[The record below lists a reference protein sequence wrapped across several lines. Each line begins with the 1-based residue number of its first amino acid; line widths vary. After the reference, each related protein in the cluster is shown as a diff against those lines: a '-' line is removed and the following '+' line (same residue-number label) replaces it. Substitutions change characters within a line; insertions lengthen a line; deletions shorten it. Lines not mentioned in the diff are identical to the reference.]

1 MITLEQGGSKKIRWD
16 IIVINEPMKKIVVV
30 IRVISCWNPFV
41 AAYQLFR
48 PRRHFDPAHRAARL
62 FPAIAADKL
71 T

>member
-1 MITLEQGGSKKIRWD
+1 VITLEQGGSNKIRWD
-16 IIVINEPMKKIVVV
+16 IIVINEPMKKI
-30 IRVISCWNPFV
+30 V